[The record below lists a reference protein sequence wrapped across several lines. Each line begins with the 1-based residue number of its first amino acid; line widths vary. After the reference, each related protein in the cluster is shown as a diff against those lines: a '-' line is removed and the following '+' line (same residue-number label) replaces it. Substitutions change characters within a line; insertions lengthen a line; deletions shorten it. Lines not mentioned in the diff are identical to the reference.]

1 MPREKKQRIATEAA
15 PATFANPFA
24 SLDLPRRE
32 PSPEGR
38 DPRPLRAGGSPNRS
52 AAGPPPS
59 SRPSEPLGPIFQERL
74 LLRRSTAHRGGKTVL
89 ILEGFSPAWNA
100 TKLESLLHDL
110 KTSLGC
116 GGKVEA
122 RALALQGELA
132 DRLIPLLEARSFA
145 IKRGW

>member
-15 PATFANPFA
+15 PAAFANPFA
-24 SLDLPRRE
+24 SLDLGTLRHAP
-32 PSPEGR
+32 PTPPAHASPPAKE
-38 DPRPLRAGGSPNRS
+38 SN
-52 AAGPPPS
+52 
-59 SRPSEPLGPIFQERL
+59 ERL

-89 ILEGFSPAWNA
+89 VLEGFSPAWNA

-122 RALALQGELA
+122 RTLALQGELT
-132 DRLIPLLEARSFA
+132 DRLIPLLEARNFA